1 MANRRGFLKGAA
13 ALPLLSAPA
22 MAAKSARDYGKRD
35 YFAELG
41 VRPFINAAGTFTT
54 MTASLMP
61 PEVMAA
67 MEAASRKYVPL
78 MDVQKAVGAKIAQ
91 MLGSESAMVTSGA
104 AAAICV
110 ATAGCITGMNQ
121 AAVRQLPDTT
131 GLKHEIIVQKK
142 HRNGYDHALRTAGGK
157 LVEIETAEEFAAAVN
172 DKTAMAF
179 FANFLEPEGK
189 IKAEEFVALGK
200 KHKVPTFNDCS
211 ADVPPISG
219 LTNRI
224 KLGFDLVTV
233 SGGKGIRGPQSA
245 GLLLGRADLIEAAKL
260 NTSPN
265 SDSVAR
271 GMKVNKE
278 EMIGMMV
285 ALELFMKRDY
295 DADMKEYDRRV
306 KTVVDAVSGLPSI
319 THAVDIPAI
328 ANRVPHLKLNWD
340 VAKIKISPLEVARKL
355 REGEPSIEVNPA
367 TNAKDLVIGV
377 WMLEPGEA
385 QIVARRVRDI
395 LKSV

>member
-67 MEAASRKYVPL
+67 MEAVSRKYVPL

-121 AAVRQLPDTT
+121 AAVRQLPDAT

-285 ALELFMKRDY
+285 ALELFVKRDY
-295 DADMKEYDRRV
+295 DMA
-306 KTVVDAVSGLPSI
+306 
-319 THAVDIPAI
+319 
-328 ANRVPHLKLNWD
+328 
-340 VAKIKISPLEVARKL
+340 
-355 REGEPSIEVNPA
+355 
-367 TNAKDLVIGV
+367 
-377 WMLEPGEA
+377 
-385 QIVARRVRDI
+385 
-395 LKSV
+395 

>member
-1 MANRRGFLKGAA
+1 MANRRNFLQGAA
-13 ALPLLSAPA
+13 LLSAPA
-22 MAAKSARDYGKRD
+22 LAAKSAKDYARRD

-41 VRPFINAAGTFTT
+41 VRPFINAAGTYTT

-67 MEAASRKYVPL
+67 MEAASRKFVPL
-78 MDVQKAVGAKIAQ
+78 MDVQKAVGEKIAK
-91 MLGSESAMVTSGA
+91 MLGAEAAMVTSGA

-110 ATAGCITGMNQ
+110 GTAGCITGMNQ

-131 GLKHEIIVQKK
+131 GLKHEVIMQRK
-142 HRNGYDHALRTAGGK
+142 HRNGYDHAIRTAGGK
-157 LVEIETAEEFAAAVN
+157 LVEIDTAAEFEKAVN
-172 DKTAMAF
+172 EKTAMAF
-179 FANFLEPEGK
+179 FANFQEPEGQ
-189 IKAEEFVALGK
+189 IKAAEWVALGK

-211 ADVPPISG
+211 ADVPPVSA
-219 LTNRI
+219 LMERI

-245 GLLLGRADLIEAAKL
+245 GLLLGRPDLIEAAKI

-285 ALELFMKRDY
+285 ALELFIKRDY
-295 DADMKEYDRRV
+295 EADMREYDRRV
-306 KTVVDAVSGLPSI
+306 KTVLDSVGSLP
-319 THAVDIPAI
+319 TMKHAVDIPPI
-328 ANRVPHLKLNWD
+328 ANRVPHLKLTWD
-340 VAKIKISPLEVARKL
+340 TATIKISPKEVQKKL
-355 REGEPSIEVNPA
+355 KEGEPSIEVNPA
-367 TNAKDLVIGV
+367 TSEKELVIGV

-385 QIVARRVRDI
+385 QVVAKRVREI
-395 LKSV
+395 LKSASA

>member
-1 MANRRGFLKGAA
+1 MANRRNFLQGAA
-13 ALPLLSAPA
+13 LLSAPA
-22 MAAKSARDYGKRD
+22 LAAKSAKDYARRD

-67 MEAASRKYVPL
+67 METASRKYVPL
-78 MDVQKAVGAKIAQ
+78 MDVQKAVGEKIAK
-91 MLGSESAMVTSGA
+91 MLGSEAAMVTSGA
-104 AAAICV
+104 AGAICV
-110 ATAGCITGMNQ
+110 ATAGCITGTNGK
-121 AAVRQLPDTT
+121 AVLQLPDTT
-131 GLKHEIIVQKK
+131 GLKHEILIQKK

-157 LVEIETAEEFAAAVN
+157 LVEIDTAAEFAAVVS

-179 FANFLEPEGK
+179 FANFLEPEGQ
-189 IKAEEFVALGK
+189 IKAAEWIALGK
-200 KHKVPTFNDCS
+200 KHKVPTFADCS
-211 ADVPPISG
+211 ADVPPASA
-219 LTNRI
+219 LTDRI
-224 KLGFDLVTV
+224 KLGFDLITV
-233 SGGKGIRGPQSA
+233 SGGKGIRGPQSC

-260 NTSPN
+260 NTSPY

-285 ALELFMKRDY
+285 ALELFLKRDY
-295 DADMKEYDRRV
+295 EADLREYDRRV
-306 KTVVDAVSGLPSI
+306 KAVVDSVGSMPSMK
-319 THAVDIPAI
+319 HSVDMPAI
-328 ANRVPHLKLNWD
+328 ANRVPHLKLVWD
-340 VAKIKISPLEVARKL
+340 QSVIKISPREVQKKL

-367 TNAKDLVIGV
+367 TSDKELVIGV

-385 QIVARRVRDI
+385 QVVAKRVREV
-395 LKSV
+395 LKSA

>member
-1 MANRRGFLKGAA
+1 MANRRSFLQGAA
-13 ALPLLSAPA
+13 LLSAPA
-22 MAAKSARDYGKRD
+22 MAAKSARDYARRD

-41 VRPFINAAGTFTT
+41 VRPFINAAGTFTA

-67 MEAASRKYVPL
+67 MEAVSRKSVPL

-131 GLKHEIIVQKK
+131 GLKHEVIVQKK
-142 HRNGYDHALRTAGGK
+142 HRNGYDHALRTAGGT

-189 IKAEEFVALGK
+189 IKADEFVALGK

-306 KTVVDAVSGLPSI
+306 KTVVDAVSGLPSL

-340 VAKIKISPLEVARKL
+340 PAKIKISPLDVQKKL

-395 LKSV
+395 LKSA